1 MEKYMLQDGGKE
13 FGLSFQSSCIVPELI
28 GIINVHQFRKY
39 LFYSTMERGRDMLG
53 AAFQC

>member
-1 MEKYMLQDGGKE
+1 MEKYMLQDCGKE
-13 FGLSFQSSCIVPELI
+13 FGLSFQSSCIVPELT